1 MSGKWDLNPQPRVWG
16 TRYLPI
22 DILPRLRFK
31 AGFVNRLYYHV
42 IYINEG
48 FVRFPVSPP
57 PRNVTTRVILI
68 CPFSYSPGN
77 LFNRPSIL
85 RAISVV
91 ATLICCYRRA
101 TTNCQHCLFFEGSLI
116 TLSSYVLMRELFR
129 YLLWAVRDSNSR
141 II

>member
-1 MSGKWDLNPQPRVWG
+1 MHCHCAIPA
-16 TRYLPI
+16 I
-22 DILPRLRFK
+22 RFK
-31 AGFVNRLYYHV
+31 ASFPNRLYLHV

-57 PRNVTTRVILI
+57 PRNVTIRVILI

-101 TTNCQHCLFFEGSLI
+101 TTHCQHCLAFEGSLI
-116 TLSSYVLMRELFR
+116 ALSSYVLVQELFR
-129 YLLWAVRDSNSR
+129 YLLWARVESNYRCNLVRVAV
-141 II
+141 